1 MPSIMQRLR
10 RAYAGFAGAKAV
22 APAQVPEKSVVA
34 PAIAPVAPVT
44 PVDDGITRNLRGQN
58 NTLQFGKVTAQA
70 FNVDINGDNNTVI
83 IGEGAILSNSR
94 IVMAGSGH
102 TIRIGNRVQLRNT
115 TLWIE
120 DSGTVLEIGDDTT
133 SEGAGI
139 ALTEPGSKVTFGKD
153 CMLSYDIDIRTGDS
167 HSIMECATGER
178 VNFAEDLSFGDH
190 VWIGAHCVILKGVR
204 IPSDCI
210 VATGAIVT
218 KAVTVEHAIIAGNP
232 AKVVKEG
239 VTWSR
244 ERLPRK

>member
-1 MPSIMQRLR
+1 MPSIIERLKN
-10 RAYAGFAGAKAV
+10 ACAGLAGAQ
-22 APAQVPEKSVVA
+22 PAA
-34 PAIAPVAPVT
+34 APVAEVKREEPAPVKPVT
-44 PVDDGITRNLRGQN
+44 DGITRNIRGEN
-58 NTLQFGKVTAQA
+58 NRIEIASTPVESFAI
-70 FNVDINGDNNTVI
+70 DINGDNNTVI
-83 IGEGAILSNSR
+83 IGAGTILANSR

-102 TIRIGNRVQLRNT
+102 TIRIGKRVQLRNT

-120 DSGTVLEIGDDTT
+120 DSGAVLEIGDETT

-139 ALTEPGSKVTFGKD
+139 ALTEPGSKVTFGRD

-178 VNFAEDLSFGDH
+178 INFAEDVTFGDH
-190 VWIGAHCVILKGVR
+190 VWIGAHCVVLKGVR

-210 VATGAIVT
+210 IATGAIVT
-218 KAVTVEHAIIAGNP
+218 KSVTVEHAIVAGNP

-244 ERLPRK
+244 ERLPRT